1 MTDVSF
7 FMRTWYCEKITN
19 SDNEYLSKYGY
30 KTDHPAYDS
39 IYFNSKK
46 NVLYGM
52 LDIHYE
58 ITPTERIQENL
69 KMILNTDYDSFDSAS
84 IHAPRPFRP
93 MLLDWYVINE
103 LFNSKQEQRE
113 SILSVRSDIE
123 YGFTDFDETYI
134 EFLEETATK
143 EAKDIQELLAEVGN
157 KDVLTIYRGETEHST
172 SYEQALSWTLDKEK
186 ASWFANRFESEEPV
200 VYKASV
206 KTENI
211 LAYDNGRE
219 EQEIL
224 VHSDFLMGIKSY
236 K

>member
-1 MTDVSF
+1 
-7 FMRTWYCEKITN
+7 
-19 SDNEYLSKYGY
+19 
-30 KTDHPAYDS
+30 
-39 IYFNSKK
+39 
-46 NVLYGM
+46 M

-58 ITPTERIQENL
+58 ITPPERIQENL
-69 KMILNTDYDSFDSAS
+69 NMILNADYDTFDSAS

-93 MLLDWYVINE
+93 MLLDWYAINE

-123 YGFTDFDETYI
+123 DGFTDFDEMYI
-134 EFLEETATK
+134 EFLEGTATK
-143 EAKDIQELLAEVGN
+143 EAKDIHELLTEIDGQ
-157 KDVLTIYRGETEHST
+157 DTLTIYRGETEYST

-206 KTENI
+206 KTENL

-224 VHSDFLMGIKSY
+224 VHSDYLTGVEQVN
-236 K
+236 